1 MSPAVPPLDRR
12 TIYKFPW
19 SKADNP
25 GAWVEVTDDC
35 DLYCPGCYRHRLEG
49 HRPLEDVKRDI
60 LVCRERVNCSR
71 ISIAGGEPL
80 IYPRIVDVV
89 DFIARHRLQPVI
101 FTNGRGL
108 SRELTVEL
116 KRAGVH
122 QLFFHVDSGQRRPGW
137 EGRSEAGLNELRAHY
152 ADLLWDLGGVQ
163 CGFNMTISRKTLP
176 EVPDV
181 VEWVRRNLPKVQNV
195 SLIALRGL
203 SLAPGKTYMA
213 NGKLIDTSAWQSGSA
228 DEREITLTSEEVYE
242 TVAARFPDFVPAACL
257 TGTARPDT
265 YKFLITLYL
274 GSLNGVYGAVGAK
287 AVELNEVWLHLRHG
301 RYLAGVRDPVV
312 GKRMFLLSVLDR
324 GTRRAFLRFLA
335 AAVKAP
341 GRLADRISIQC
352 INIQQPN
359 EILDGE
365 TNLCDGCLNQMVYR
379 GEMIPS
385 CKLDEYRLFGG
396 PIVEVTATRPP
407 A

>member
-1 MSPAVPPLDRR
+1 
-12 TIYKFPW
+12 
-19 SKADNP
+19 
-25 GAWVEVTDDC
+25 
-35 DLYCPGCYRHRLEG
+35 
-49 HRPLEDVKRDI
+49 
-60 LVCRERVNCSR
+60 
-71 ISIAGGEPL
+71 
-80 IYPRIVDVV
+80 VV
-89 DFIARHRLQPVI
+89 
-101 FTNGRGL
+101 FTNGQSL
-108 SRELTVEL
+108 SRELAVEL